1 MCNIS
6 RRSDPYCLLAIAV
19 IFIPLSVIEI
29 FAAVL
34 DIVGWPCTTT
44 DSVISVLNGNIS
56 SSRIIGV
63 SLTGFSISL
72 TIPFN
77 FIISV
82 MMICSCTYICI
93 CYVTDTTISESPT
106 SNSKKINNSDT
117 RSKIEKGV
125 IWTLFL
131 FMVALALPAPVANI
145 NFFLQQCLWAYIVI
159 VLRLIFSC
167 TGIFIIVIAEYCH
180 GKKDKQ
186 GMVDL
191 ILLTI
196 AQAIELDTASSFLA
210 VSFNVLD
217 DTSITRTIKILQL
230 TITIVFIISAIIR
243 YFLTAVKL
251 FCYLTATNLSKVKNG
266 LYELVTHLTY
276 AVNISITVFLLA
288 VFLSEIHICDHRI
301 KEGIRV
307 AIIMTFFYLI
317 SSTVVHFWTST
328 FCSFRC
334 QCTFSNVCNDHNNI
348 TFV

>member
-288 VFLSEIHICDHRI
+288 VFLSEIHICDDRI

-307 AIIMTFFYLI
+307 AIVMTFFYLI